1 MSIRI
6 AIGQVNPRLGDL
18 QANLALYEERI
29 GHAAADKTQL
39 LLFPELSLTG
49 YMLRDTV
56 PTVALTLDAPEIKQ
70 LMALS
75 RKLSFVAGLVEE
87 SADHRFFN
95 SAVYF
100 EDGEIRHVHR
110 KVYLP
115 TYGMFDEQRYFARGD
130 RVRAFD
136 TKFGRMALLIC
147 EDLWHPST
155 IYLAALDGALAVLCP
170 SASPLRG
177 IVDQQ
182 SQDDNARYW
191 EMLNRVYAETY
202 SLFMIYGNRC
212 GFEDGVGFW
221 GGSEIVDPFGER
233 LAKARYYD
241 EDFIAVDAS
250 FEAVRRKRTMSP
262 LLRDE
267 DLDLTINELMRI
279 RERPGA
285 KIVQRFKGSKVQGR
299 TNAEEITRR
308 KKSICPANFNRSL
321 AMTQIPTNTALL
333 RQILVA
339 FIRNEVRKTGLARV
353 VVGLSGGVDSA
364 LSAMLAAEALGRQN
378 VLGVLMPYKSSN
390 PDSQGPCRDGRAKER
405 YRVDVG
411 RDHGADRR
419 LFCRLPRCR
428 RAPARQQDGARAH
441 DDSL

>member
-6 AIGQVNPRLGDL
+6 SIAQVNPRLGDL

-29 GHAAADKTQL
+29 GQAAADNAQL

-49 YMLRDTV
+49 YLLRDIV
-56 PTVALTLDAPEIKQ
+56 PAVALRLDAPEVARLKT
-70 LMALS
+70 LS
-75 RKLSFVAGLVEE
+75 RQVAFVAGLVEE
-87 SADHRFFN
+87 SADHKFFN

-136 TKFGRMALLIC
+136 SKFGRLALLIC

-177 IVDQQ
+177 IVDGQ

-191 EMLNRVYAETY
+191 ELINGANAETY
-202 SLFMIYGNRC
+202 SVFMIYGNRC

-221 GGSEIVDPFGER
+221 GGSEVVDPFGAR

-241 EDFIAVDAS
+241 EDFIAADIS
-250 FEAVRRKRTMSP
+250 LEAVRRKRTMSP

-279 RERPGA
+279 RQRPDA
-285 KIVQRFKGSKVQGR
+285 AALQ
-299 TNAEEITRR
+299 RR
-308 KKSICPANFNRSL
+308 KPA
-321 AMTQIPTNTALL
+321 
-333 RQILVA
+333 
-339 FIRNEVRKTGLARV
+339 K
-353 VVGLSGGVDSA
+353 
-364 LSAMLAAEALGRQN
+364 
-378 VLGVLMPYKSSN
+378 K
-390 PDSQGPCRDGRAKER
+390 K
-405 YRVDVG
+405 
-411 RDHGADRR
+411 
-419 LFCRLPRCR
+419 
-428 RAPARQQDGARAH
+428 
-441 DDSL
+441 